1 MPLSIFEAMEKGK
14 IYLSYDVGSV
24 AKIPEVIVNKD
35 IKHMTLNLK
44 SLLENESIVLNS
56 SLNLQKNY
64 YKKYSILKLKEKLK
78 VIFC

>member
-24 AKIPEVIVNKD
+24 AKIPEVIVNEDNKL
-35 IKHMTLNLK
+35 MTLNLK

-56 SLNLQKNY
+56 SLNLQKITIKNIQFLNL
-64 YKKYSILKLKEKLK
+64 KKN
-78 VIFC
+78 